1 VNVNRREFLEK
12 SAKAAAVAVIASTI
26 PASITRGDE
35 GSPRSAAHVLKQ
47 AEGNRMKDQQA
58 SNYYISRKS
67 KLLENFDKQA
77 LKYSRKALVP
87 HFGDDLTDTIL
98 RNVRQE
104 YETII
109 PKLPY
114 IGGENNI
121 NTTFL
126 IMSAGCLAIYK
137 VLKVHDMT
145 AEQIGRV
152 IFEMAEARTYAYPKF
167 FLRLVGRLKYGK
179 KYEVYLKEQAAQSQR
194 RQYPGDWVFTF
205 IEGDRRQFDYGLDF
219 TECGACKLFHDHGAD
234 ELAPYF
240 CLPDF
245 VFSKAFNRG
254 LVRSM
259 TLAEGYDRCDFRYK
273 RGRETFLAPLRDGW
287 PPQFVKHV

>member
-1 VNVNRREFLEK
+1 VNVNRREFMEK
-12 SAKAAAVAVIASTI
+12 SAKTAAMVVIASAI
-26 PASITRGDE
+26 PVSITRGAE
-35 GSPRSAAHVLKQ
+35 GSSRSGTHALKQ
-47 AEGNRMKDQQA
+47 AKGNTMKDQQS
-58 SNYYISRKS
+58 SNYYVSQKS
-67 KLLENFDKQA
+67 KLLEDFDKQA
-77 LKYSRKALVP
+77 LKYSRKVLVP
-87 HFGDDLTDTIL
+87 HFGEDRTDAIL
-98 RNVRQE
+98 RDVRRE

-137 VLKVHDMT
+137 VLKDHDMT
-145 AEQIGRV
+145 AEQIGKT
-152 IFEMAEARTYAYPKF
+152 IFEMVEARAYAYPKF
-167 FLRLVGRLKYGK
+167 FLRLVGKLKYGK
-179 KYEVYLKEQAAQSQR
+179 KYEQYLKEQAAQSQR
-194 RQYPGDWVFTF
+194 RQYRGDWVFTF
-205 IEGDRRQFDYGLDF
+205 IEGDRKEFDYGLDF

-273 RGRETFLAPLRDGW
+273 RGRETFLAPLRNGW
-287 PPQFVKHV
+287 PPQFTKHV

>member
-1 VNVNRREFLEK
+1 
-12 SAKAAAVAVIASTI
+12 
-26 PASITRGDE
+26 
-35 GSPRSAAHVLKQ
+35 
-47 AEGNRMKDQQA
+47 MKGRQG
-58 SNYYISRKS
+58 SNYYTSRKS
-67 KLLENFDKQA
+67 KLLEDFDKQA
-77 LKYSRKALVP
+77 LKYSRKVLVP
-87 HFGDDLTDTIL
+87 HFGEDRTDAIL
-98 RNVRQE
+98 RDVRQE

-114 IGGENNI
+114 IGGEENI

-137 VLKVHDMT
+137 VLKDHDMT
-145 AEQIGRV
+145 AEQIGKA
-152 IFEMAEARTYAYPKF
+152 IFEMVEARAYAYPKF
-167 FLRLVGRLKYGK
+167 FLRLVGKLKYGK
-179 KYEVYLKEQAAQSQR
+179 KYEKYLKEQAAQSQR
-194 RQYPGDWVFTF
+194 RRYPGDWVFTF
-205 IEGDRRQFDYGLDF
+205 IEGDRREFDYGLDF

-259 TLAEGYDRCDFRYK
+259 TLAEGHDRCDFRYK

-287 PPQFVKHV
+287 PPQFAKHV

>member
-1 VNVNRREFLEK
+1 MQVNRREFLEK
-12 SAKAAAVAVIASTI
+12 SAKTAAVVVIASAI
-26 PASITRGDE
+26 PASITRGAE
-35 GSPRSAAHVLKQ
+35 ASSRSAAHALKQ
-47 AEGNRMKDQQA
+47 AGGDTMKDLQG
-58 SNYYISRKS
+58 SNYYTSQKS
-67 KLLENFDKQA
+67 KLLEDFDKQA
-77 LKYSRKALVP
+77 LKHSRKALAP
-87 HFGDDLTDTIL
+87 HFGDEQTDTIL
-98 RNVRQE
+98 KDVRQE

-137 VLKVHDMT
+137 VLKDHDMT
-145 AEQIGRV
+145 VEQIGRV
-152 IFEMAEARTYAYPKF
+152 IFEMVEARAYAYPKF

-179 KYEVYLKEQAAQSQR
+179 KYEKYLKEQAAQSQK

-205 IEGDRRQFDYGLDF
+205 IEGDRKEFDYGLDF

-259 TLAEGYDRCDFRYK
+259 TLAEGHDRCDFRYK

-287 PPQFVKHV
+287 PPQFIKHV